1 MRQEYSRERH
11 STTHFLTYA
20 DNNAVGYFVKQ
31 GFSKEIMLERERW
44 FGYIKDCDGGTMMEC
59 PLSNA
64 ISYTKFPEM
73 IRKQRQA
80 VDEKLKQYSTSH
92 IVRAALTHVGC
103 CAVFKAGRRER
114 RAGRRVDGDFE
125 MVFIGAV
132 MYVHRQGAKE
142 SLRRDVLA

>member
-1 MRQEYSRERH
+1 MVRWLRMRQEFSRERH

-44 FGYIKDCDGGTMMEC
+44 FGYIKDYDGGTMMEC

-80 VDEKLKQYSTSH
+80 VDEILKQYSTSH
-92 IVRAALTHVGC
+92 IVRTALSHGGC
-103 CAVFKAGRRER
+103 CAGLPPC
-114 RAGRRVDGDFE
+114 
-125 MVFIGAV
+125 
-132 MYVHRQGAKE
+132 H
-142 SLRRDVLA
+142 